1 MQRPSVKELLASLP
15 TRISDIPRRWA
26 KQSPQNAALH
36 ELGESWS
43 YVQLCAAIDEAHQWL
58 VSVGISAGDRVMLV
72 SENCRAH
79 VALIFALAELDAWSV
94 SVNARLSAQ
103 ELNSIQK
110 HSGAA
115 CVIYSVAVSQE
126 ATHHARQAGA
136 EWIAL
141 PMLGSLAVIVASPKP
156 EAVIETGEVQHK
168 VATLIYT
175 TGTTGQP
182 KGVMLTHRNL
192 LFVAATAQY
201 MREVQPADRV
211 YGVLPM
217 SHVFGLS
224 SVMLGT
230 LYSGASLDC
239 VARYAPQTVADA
251 ITKDGITIFPSVPAM
266 CARLLAYGEQEG
278 WSPVGSR
285 LRYIYAGGAPLDLTL
300 KQEVEA
306 FFALPLHNGYGMTES
321 GPTISQTR
329 LQDPVRLD
337 ASVGKVVPG
346 VEIRVLGLKGE
357 SLGQGEQGELWVRG
371 PNVMKGYYRE
381 AALTQEVLTEDGW
394 LNTGDVV
401 RIEPDGALFI
411 EGRTKELI
419 IRSGFNV
426 YPIEVEAALNSHPAV
441 MQSAVVGRSVALGNE
456 EVIAFVEEHPD
467 LAVTE
472 EELTQYL
479 AGYLSPYKVPSKIVF
494 MKTLPA
500 AATGKVLKAVLKKHA
515 ESL

>member
-15 TRISDIPRRWA
+15 DRISDIPRSWA
-26 KQSPQNAALH
+26 KRAPQNAALH
-36 ELGESWS
+36 ELGESWT
-43 YVQLCAAIDEAHQWL
+43 YVQLCEAMDEARQWL
-58 VSVGISAGDRVMLV
+58 TTLGVSAGDRVMLV
-72 SENCRAH
+72 CENCRAH
-79 VALIFALAELDAWSV
+79 VALIFALAEMDAWSV

-103 ELNSIQK
+103 ELQNIQE
-110 HSGAA
+110 HSGAS
-115 CVIYSVAVSQE
+115 CVIYSVAVSDE
-126 ATHHARQAGA
+126 AQQHAQQAGA
-136 EWIAL
+136 TRVTL
-141 PMLGSLAVIVASPKP
+141 PMLGTLAVALVVSKQ
-156 EAVIETGEVQHK
+156 EAMVETGNVQQR

-175 TGTTGQP
+175 TGTTGHP
-182 KGVMLTHRNL
+182 KGVMLTHRNM
-192 LFVAATAQY
+192 LFVGATAQY
-201 MREVQPADRV
+201 MREVMPVDRV

-239 VARYAPQTVADA
+239 VARYSPQTVADA

-266 CARLLAYGEQEG
+266 CARLLAHGAQEG

-300 KQEVEA
+300 KKEVEA
-306 FFALPLHNGYGMTES
+306 FFGLPLHNGYGMTES

-329 LQDPVRLD
+329 LDDPVRRD

-346 VEIRVLGLKGE
+346 VEVRLLGMNGE
-357 SLGQGEQGELWVRG
+357 SLAEGEQGELWVRG
-371 PNVMKGYYRE
+371 PNVMRGYYRE
-381 AALTQEVLTEDGW
+381 PALTQQVLTEDGW

-401 RIEPDGALFI
+401 RIESDGALFI

-426 YPIEVEAALNSHPAV
+426 YPIEVEAALNSHEAV
-441 MQSAVVGRSVALGNE
+441 IQSAVVGRSVADGNE
-456 EVIAFVEEHPD
+456 EVVAFIEIRSEQT
-467 LAVTE
+467 LSE
-472 EELTQYL
+472 EELRQYL
-479 AGYLSPYKVPSKIVF
+479 SQRLSPYKVPSKIVF
-494 MKTLPA
+494 MPTLPA